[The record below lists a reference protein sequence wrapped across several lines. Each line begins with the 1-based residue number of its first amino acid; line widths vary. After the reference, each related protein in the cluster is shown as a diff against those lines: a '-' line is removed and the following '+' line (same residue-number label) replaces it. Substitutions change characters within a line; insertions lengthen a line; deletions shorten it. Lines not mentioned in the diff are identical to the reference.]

1 MTLGGF
7 TENPSV
13 LSSAQGSEVGQGEG
27 EALLFS
33 LYLESLVL
41 VPPLGNKNL
50 HNLHLI
56 TIHLTIFPE
65 QLPGSGFNVSF
76 QHCLWK
82 QWGTHYLAFLPRWV
96 EI

>member
-33 LYLESLVL
+33 LSLESLVL
-41 VPPLGNKNL
+41 VSP
-50 HNLHLI
+50 
-56 TIHLTIFPE
+56 
-65 QLPGSGFNVSF
+65 SGAEDPFTPSFNHHSSDVI
-76 QHCLWK
+76 
-82 QWGTHYLAFLPRWV
+82 Y
-96 EI
+96 